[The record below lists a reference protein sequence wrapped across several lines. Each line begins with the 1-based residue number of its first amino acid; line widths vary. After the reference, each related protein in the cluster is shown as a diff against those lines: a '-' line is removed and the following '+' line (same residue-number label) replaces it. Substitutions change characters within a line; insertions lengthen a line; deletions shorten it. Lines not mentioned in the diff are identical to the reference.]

1 MRTILILA
9 ALTLLPAGLVAQQSG
24 RHFHRP
30 SRTAQT
36 VAEVSQPADAAA
48 TTTQQRVQPMRKLRS
63 GRAWSSYHFTRLP
76 QSPATETPAPAT
88 GTQPAVTDASSTRTS
103 TRRSSF
109 WGRILRG

>member
-9 ALTLLPAGLVAQQSG
+9 ALTLLPAGLMAQQSG

-30 SRTAQT
+30 SRTQQT
-36 VAEVSQPADAAA
+36 AAEVSQPADAAA
-48 TTTQQRVQPMRKLRS
+48 TTSAQRVQPMRKLRS

-76 QSPATETPAPAT
+76 QSPATGA
-88 GTQPAVTDASSTRTS
+88 QPAVTDASSTRTS